1 MERKAYQRSQTWE
14 KFEILETIASCP
26 LSIREA
32 CLELGIP
39 RSTYQRWKSA
49 YRERGLEGLKD
60 IPPIPHRRPHRKT
73 DEERQKVLQCA
84 SIHTNLGPR
93 SLAPYLW
100 DEYRIPISPKTIYNI
115 LKAEGW
121 VRQKRQRV
129 KDPEPLPSYPEPE
142 EPNEVWQVDFMF
154 VYIDGYGFY
163 QLLTFLD
170 AFSRLPIH
178 HELLA
183 QASSEAAAT
192 ALKKAAERNGGIPP
206 RLIVTDNCSA
216 FVNLKGKKPTVFQQA
231 CFQLSI
237 SHRRIPFGHPQSIG
251 RIERFHRTFREE
263 EISLHCYSN
272 PEEARQCIRAAIER
286 YSTQR
291 YHQGIGDIKPID
303 RHEWREQEIKARR
316 EELFS
321 SIKRNGRKS
330 KALPPGVR

>member
-1 MERKAYQRSQTWE
+1 MERTAYQRSQAWE
-14 KFEILETIASCP
+14 KFEILETVASCP
-26 LSIREA
+26 LSVRKA
-32 CLELGIP
+32 CQELSIP
-39 RSTYQRWKSA
+39 RSTYQRWKRA
-49 YRERGLEGLKD
+49 YQQRGVVGLKD
-60 IPPIPHRRPHRKT
+60 IPSIPHHCPHRKT
-73 DEERQKVLQCA
+73 DEEIQKVLECA
-84 SIHTNLGPR
+84 SIHTNLGSR

-100 DEYRIPISPKTIYNI
+100 DEYSIPISAKTIYNI
-115 LKAEGW
+115 LKARGW
-121 VRQKRQRV
+121 VRQRRQRV
-129 KDPEPLPSYPEPE
+129 KVPEPLPAYPEPKGPDE
-142 EPNEVWQVDFMF
+142 IWQVDFMF
-154 VYIDGYGFY
+154 VYVNGYGFY

-178 HELLA
+178 HELLS
-183 QASSEAAAT
+183 QATSEVAAT
-192 ALKKAAERNGGIPP
+192 ALKEAVERNGRTPP
-206 RLIVTDNCSA
+206 QVVVTDNGSA
-216 FVNLKGKKPTVFQQA
+216 FVNLKGKKPTAFQQA

-251 RIERFHRTFREE
+251 RIERFHRTLREE

-303 RHEWREQEIKARR
+303 RHEGREQEIVARR

-330 KALPPGVR
+330 KVFTSV